1 MGKGNNKEYYCCIC
15 KKKLD
20 YKPIRLVKQIHDN
33 KEDYGKYSNVFN
45 YDFCDGCYKTFDKW
59 IIKHKES
66 KEWEIRKK
74 YEE

>member
-33 KEDYGKYSNVFN
+33 KEDYGRYFN
-45 YDFCDGCYKTFDKW
+45 ECNYNFCNGCYKVFDNW
-59 IIKHKES
+59 INKYKE
-66 KEWEIRKK
+66 KTRAF
-74 YEE
+74 